1 MRLLAFLYEKKDGE
15 EVLSIGR
22 VMVLLVYLT
31 VLILFWI
38 VKKTDPP
45 GSMMDFLWSG
55 MIYVGFTKLVVTS
68 KEVVEKIFGK
78 KAE

>member
-15 EVLSIGR
+15 ETLSIGR
-22 VMVLLVYLT
+22 VMVILVFLT
-31 VLILFWI
+31 VWILFWI

-45 GSMMDFLWSG
+45 DSMMDFLWSG
-55 MIYVGFTKLVVTS
+55 MIYVGFTKIVVAS
-68 KEVVEKIFGK
+68 KEVIEKVFGK